1 MLQLKKA
8 DLESMIGSV
17 GGKFSDL
24 HKSWL
29 RAYRVWIGLDAREDQ
44 PVEDELDDLLNGA
57 CWEAT

>member
-1 MLQLKKA
+1 
-8 DLESMIGSV
+8 MIGSV

-29 RAYRVWIGLDAREDQ
+29 HAYRVWIGLDAREDQ
-44 PVEDELDDLLNGA
+44 PVDDELDDLRNGA